1 MTKSLSS
8 VLSDLEEK
16 KLESF
21 TELENGI
28 KEEFPEYQ
36 VTTFDMDNDYGQE
49 DLADAV
55 AKEIVEHRTSEDIQ
69 FGIFNS
75 QDFYVEDGLNAFV
88 IIYK

>member
-1 MTKSLSS
+1 MTKSLSD

-21 TELENGI
+21 AELENGI

-49 DLADAV
+49 DLAVAV

>member
-1 MTKSLSS
+1 MTKSLSN
-8 VLSDLEEK
+8 VLSNLEEK

-28 KEEFPEYQ
+28 KEEFPDYQ

-55 AKEIVEHRTSEDIQ
+55 AREIIEHRTSEDIQ
-69 FGIFNS
+69 YGIFNT
-75 QDFYVEDGLNAFV
+75 QDFDVDDGINTFV

>member
-1 MTKSLSS
+1 MTKSLSN

-21 TELENGI
+21 TELENDI
-28 KEEFPEYQ
+28 KEEFPDYQ

-55 AKEIVEHRTSEDIQ
+55 AREIIEHRTSEDIQ
-69 FGIFNS
+69 HGIFNT
-75 QDFYVEDGLNAFV
+75 QDFDVENGLNAFV